1 MLIPTYRRAKL
12 TKFVHGQEGCHRHHQ
27 TLLGL
32 VMLRFAC
39 LFVSLSAARAQDT
52 KPVLTPCQAC
62 CAPGGDC
69 SKSYKGTAGKCCGIV
84 QGQAF
89 CCPGVT
95 FRGPSSGDAKC
106 YNCGTTYR
114 CFTGFSSQNVC
125 GNSNGGGGSW
135 SRSQMRERQSGQSS
149 DSMFFMLLLGFVAV
163 VLVLNCSRSR
173 ETHYEGKPVAYG
185 VPAVGHGQPVMGG
198 PVMGGGYGGYGGGYG
213 GGSVAAGA
221 GMGFLGGMVV
231 SDMMHHSGGGHHGG
245 DYGGGDY
252 GGGGGDYGGGGGGF
266 GGGDS
271 GFSADS

>member
-1 MLIPTYRRAKL
+1 
-12 TKFVHGQEGCHRHHQ
+12 
-27 TLLGL
+27 
-32 VMLRFAC
+32 MLRFAC

-198 PVMGGGYGGYGGGYG
+198 PVMGGDYGGYGGGYG

-231 SDMMHHSGGGHHGG
+231 SDMMHHSGGGHDGG
-245 DYGGGDY
+245 GYGGGDY
-252 GGGGGDYGGGGGGF
+252 GGGGGDFGGGGGF

>member
-1 MLIPTYRRAKL
+1 
-12 TKFVHGQEGCHRHHQ
+12 
-27 TLLGL
+27 
-32 VMLRFAC
+32 MLRFAC
-39 LFVSLSAARAQDT
+39 LFVSLSATRAEDT

-69 SKSYKGTAGKCCGIV
+69 SKAYKGTAGKCCGVV

-114 CFTGFSSQNVC
+114 CFTGFSSQDVC
-125 GNSNGGGGSW
+125 GNSNGGGGGSW
-135 SRSQMRERQSGQSS
+135 SRSQMRERHSGQAGQ

-173 ETHYEGKPVAYG
+173 EMHYEGKPVAYG
-185 VPAVGHGQPVMGG
+185 VPASGQPMMAGGYGQPVMGG
-198 PVMGGGYGGYGGGYG
+198 PVMGGGYGGGYG

-221 GMGFLGGMVV
+221 GMGFLGGMVRSSTLTV
-231 SDMMHHSGGGHHGG
+231 TLTLTLTLTLTRWCQT
-245 DYGGGDY
+245 
-252 GGGGGDYGGGGGGF
+252 
-266 GGGDS
+266 
-271 GFSADS
+271 